1 MSAPAGPVAADIAP
15 PIDRRNFGWM
25 ALAFL
30 LLALVI
36 HLDDRWLLNFVHV
49 MCGVLWTGIDLFMG
63 FVVGPLL
70 RTAPFAARRAFI
82 VRLTPK
88 TLFLMPTLSIL
99 TTTAGYFHA
108 RQLGLLDAP
117 YPAFGW
123 VVAAL
128 AVVTV
133 LTVQGLGYLL
143 PTNLKVY
150 YELRK
155 PQPDGARVGKLM
167 QGYFYVV
174 AVQGAMQVAIIAIMA
189 RFVTG
194 L

>member
-1 MSAPAGPVAADIAP
+1 M
-15 PIDRRNFGWM
+15 
-25 ALAFL
+25 
-30 LLALVI
+30 
-36 HLDDRWLLNFVHV
+36 
-49 MCGVLWTGIDLFMG
+49 
-63 FVVGPLL
+63 
-70 RTAPFAARRAFI
+70 
-82 VRLTPK
+82 
-88 TLFLMPTLSIL
+88 
-99 TTTAGYFHA
+99 
-108 RQLGLLDAP
+108 LDAP